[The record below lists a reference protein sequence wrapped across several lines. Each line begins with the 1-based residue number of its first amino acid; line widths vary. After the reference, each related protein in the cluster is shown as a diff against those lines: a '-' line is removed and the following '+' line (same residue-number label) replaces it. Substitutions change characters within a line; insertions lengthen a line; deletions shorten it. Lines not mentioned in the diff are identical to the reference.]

1 MLTLVKEGTLVLLSG
16 GIDSC
21 ATVALYRRRSPSV
34 AALFVDYGQAAIDQ
48 ERLAVERVASHYGI
62 SVSTV
67 QCAGLGSLGAGY
79 VRGRNALL
87 LQLALV
93 VAPFE
98 VGQIALG
105 LHAGTPYPDCS
116 PVFVTEMQRVID
128 VYCEGKIRVVT
139 PFIDQD
145 KPGIVAF
152 CRQQAVP
159 LGLTYSCERGTVPTC
174 GQCASCLDRKALDV
188 G

>member
-1 MLTLVKEGTLVLLSG
+1 MKQGALILLSG

-34 AALFVDYGQAAIDQ
+34 SALFVDYGQAAVDQ
-48 ERLAVERVASHYGI
+48 ERCAVARVVSHYGI
-62 SVSTV
+62 SLSTV
-67 QCAGLGSLGAGY
+67 QCAGLGALGAGY

-93 VAPFE
+93 VAPFD
-98 VGQIALG
+98 VGQIAIG
-105 LHAGTPYPDCS
+105 LHAGTSYPDCS
-116 PVFVTEMQRVID
+116 PAFVAEMQRVVD
-128 VYCEGKIRVVT
+128 VYCEGKMRVVA

-152 CRQQAVP
+152 CREQAVP
-159 LGLTYSCERGTVPTC
+159 LDLTYSCERGTVPTC